1 MVWLIV
7 SILAMI
13 LSIVSIAINLNN
25 KESRRKLKCKLK
37 TKKVIYYYYDR
48 ASNRRLL
55 SIGNLEP
62 YLLADIKSR
71 FDLYKKKIPDLDNL
85 FVQIDGVE
93 FKLL

>member
-1 MVWLIV
+1 MM
-7 SILAMI
+7 SY
-13 LSIVSIAINLNN
+13 
-25 KESRRKLKCKLK
+25 
-37 TKKVIYYYYDR
+37 YYYYDE
-48 ASNRRLL
+48 AGNRRLL
-55 SIGNLEP
+55 SIGNLDT